1 VSGTVEERRQPAYPL
16 ETVRAA
22 FSAGRFSVTRRV
34 FEHLLHRGWKLETV
48 KACVLALTP
57 EDFYKSQRHVA
68 REGVWLDIYKPVF
81 RGERLYLK
89 FTPLED
95 GRSFRVLSFCGDGES
110 H

>member
-1 VSGTVEERRQPAYPL
+1 MSSAVEDRHQPAYPL
-16 ETVRAA
+16 KGVQLA

-34 FEHLLHRGWKLETV
+34 FNHLLLRGWKLETV
-48 KACVLALTP
+48 KVCVLGLAP
-57 EDFYKSQRHVA
+57 EDFYKSQRHA
-68 REGVWLDIYKPVF
+68 TIDGRWLDIYKPVF

-95 GRSFRVLSFCGDGES
+95 ARSFRVLSFCGDGES